1 MPVYDYKALDAK
13 GKTTTGIIDAESA
26 QVARQKL
33 RSSGVFPV
41 TVKEVEQADLRKGAG
56 GSKSIHL
63 FERIRPAD
71 VTLTTRQLATLLEA
85 GFPLV
90 SAIDTLIPQIASH
103 AFKRVMSQVK
113 SAIVE
118 GSSFADALSVHP
130 RVFSTLYINMVHAG
144 ESSGTLEIVLTRLA
158 DIAESQQALTN
169 RVRAKL
175 AYPVFMA
182 IFGALVLF
190 FLLAVIVPSITS
202 IFTDMKQ
209 ALPVP
214 TRLLIAIS
222 GLLKSYWW
230 ILVLCAAAAIGFQ
243 NSLKRTEKGR
253 FWLSRLALSLP
264 VSGTLTRKLAVARF
278 SRTLGSLLENGVSM
292 LTALAIV
299 KNIVANLVIAQTIE
313 AATKSVGKGRGLAE
327 SLNDDRVFPYLS
339 IQMIQ
344 VGEQSGTLETMLT
357 RVANVY
363 ENEAEATL
371 LSLTSLLEPIM
382 ILVMGAFIG
391 FIVLSIMLP
400 ILEMNQLVS

>member
-13 GKTTTGIIDAESA
+13 GKTTNGIIDAESA

-33 RSSGVFPV
+33 RTTGVFPV
-41 TVKEVEQADLRKGAG
+41 TVKEVQGGARKGTG
-56 GSKSIHL
+56 ESKGIHL
-63 FERIRPAD
+63 FERVRASD
-71 VTLTTRQLATLLEA
+71 VTLHTRQLATLLEA

-90 SAIDTLIPQIASH
+90 SAIDTLIPQIDSQ
-103 AFKRVMSQVK
+103 AFKKVMSQVK
-113 SAIVE
+113 STIVE
-118 GSSFADALSVHP
+118 GSSFADALALHP
-130 RVFSTLYINMVHAG
+130 RVFSPLVINMVHAG

-158 DIAESQQALTN
+158 DIAESQQALTS

-209 ALPVP
+209 VLPAP

-222 GLLKSYWW
+222 GFLKSYWW
-230 ILVLCAAAAIGFQ
+230 LLLFGIAAVGVGLK
-243 NSLKRTEKGR
+243 SLRRTEKGR
-253 FWLSRLALSLP
+253 YWLSRLALSLP
-264 VSGTLTRKLAVARF
+264 VSGRLTRKLAVARF

-292 LTALAIV
+292 LTALEIV
-299 KNIVANLVIAQTIE
+299 KNIVDNLVIAQTIE
-313 AATKSVGKGRGLAE
+313 AATESVGKGQGLAE
-327 SLNDDRVFPYLS
+327 SLNESRAFPYLS

-344 VGEQSGTLETMLT
+344 VGEQSGTLENMLD
-357 RVANVY
+357 RVATVY

-400 ILEMNQLVS
+400 ILEMNQLVR

>member
-1 MPVYDYKALDAK
+1 MPVYDYKALDTR

-26 QVARQKL
+26 QLARQKL
-33 RSSGVFPV
+33 RATGVFPV
-41 TVKEVEQADLRKGAG
+41 LVKEVEQSGARKGTG
-56 GSKSIHL
+56 ESRGIQL
-63 FERIRPAD
+63 FNRVRSSD
-71 VTLTTRQLATLLEA
+71 VTLNTRQLATLLEA

-90 SAIDTLIPQIASH
+90 SAIDTLIPQINSQS
-103 AFKRVMSQVK
+103 FKKVMSQVK

-118 GSSFADALSVHP
+118 GSSFADALALHP
-130 RVFSTLYINMVHAG
+130 RVFSPLYVNMVHAG

-202 IFTDMKQ
+202 IFSDMKQ
-209 ALPVP
+209 ALPAP

-222 GLLKSYWW
+222 GFLKSYWW
-230 ILVLCAAAAIGFQ
+230 VLLLCAAGLVGFQ
-243 NSLKRTEKGR
+243 KSLKRTEKGR
-253 FWLSRLALSLP
+253 YWLSRLALSMP
-264 VSGTLTRKLAVARF
+264 VSGSLTRKLAVARF

-292 LTALAIV
+292 LTALGIV
-299 KNIVANLVIAQTIE
+299 KNIVENLLIAQTID
-313 AATKSVGKGRGLAE
+313 AATESVGKGQGLAD
-327 SLNDDRVFPYLS
+327 SLNEHHAFPYLS

-344 VGEQSGTLETMLT
+344 VGEQSGTLETMLG
-357 RVANVY
+357 RVASVY

-382 ILVMGAFIG
+382 ILVMGTFIA